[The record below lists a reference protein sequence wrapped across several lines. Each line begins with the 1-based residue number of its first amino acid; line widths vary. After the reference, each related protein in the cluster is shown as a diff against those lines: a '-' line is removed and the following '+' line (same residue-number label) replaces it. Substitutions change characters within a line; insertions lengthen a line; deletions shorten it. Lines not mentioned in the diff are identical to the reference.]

1 MNASI
6 AQSIYFYHFHDG
18 LRFLKKARCGKIVP
32 HLDSSVGGY
41 LWKPDNQDLSA
52 EQLEIISEQAGEK
65 YFYHDADTN
74 LTWYLKDTSSRSYF
88 SEPFELG
95 GHRDWRPPTLKELKT
110 LSLIEPNKSGIYAKE
125 SLNGLIQGLYSSITK
140 EGSDTV
146 WWDFDH
152 NRKAHEEYT
161 DGKII
166 WGSEGQFSGFESSVA
181 HNHAKRILVRGGNL
195 PKDGWAIKLID
206 WLRSD
211 GAISSE
217 FEPTIDYL
225 VEEVKYLPLK
235 STPPPEIDYLRGLER
250 LDIPEAVVMPE
261 LSWIF
266 PNLQSLRIC
275 LTDGHFL
282 PKGIFNL
289 VGLKSLCLV
298 IGNTFKIPEP
308 IGNLLNLDQLLLYA
322 KGELVVPDSIGNL
335 AYLRTLK
342 LSGRAAYI
350 PDAIG
355 SLSRLECL
363 SISGSFS
370 KIPDSIGRLKNIRRI
385 ECSAPLETFPA
396 SAAELMNM
404 KELVL
409 YKAPLSRN
417 IQNVFRISSLERLKL
432 GGCPIEKLP
441 SDFSSL
447 RNLRELVLSDTNI
460 EELPE
465 SMIAMENLHTLKLKG
480 SKIKSLPEWLTNMK
494 SLRNIAA
501 PQLFASA
508 PKSLKD
514 SHIWIDRI

>member
-1 MNASI
+1 MNASPV
-6 AQSIYFYHFHDG
+6 QSIHFHHFHDG
-18 LRFLKKARCGKIVP
+18 LSFLKKVRCGKIVP
-32 HLDSSVGGY
+32 HLDASVGGY
-41 LWKPDNQDLSA
+41 LWKPDSPNLST
-52 EQLEIISEQAGEK
+52 EQLEIISEQTGEK
-65 YFYHDADTN
+65 YVYFDADTN

-88 SEPFELG
+88 SDPFEHG
-95 GHRDWRPPTLKELKT
+95 GYRDWRPPTLKELKT
-110 LSLIEPNKSGIYAKE
+110 LSSSEPNKSGVYAKE
-125 SLNGLIQGLYSSITK
+125 SLNGLIQGLYSSITE
-140 EGSDTV
+140 EGADTV

-166 WGSEGQFSGFESSVA
+166 WGSEGQFSGFEPSIA

-211 GAISSE
+211 GAISSK

-235 STPPPEIDYLRGLER
+235 STPPPEIDYLQGLER
-250 LDIPEAVVMPE
+250 LDIPETVVMPE

-266 PNLQSLRIC
+266 PNLQSLRMC
-275 LTDGHFL
+275 LADGHLL
-282 PKGIFNL
+282 PKGIFHL
-289 VGLKSLCLV
+289 VDLKTLCLV
-298 IGNTFKIPEP
+298 IGNTAKIPEP
-308 IGNLLNLDQLLLYA
+308 IGNLLNLDQLLLYV

-335 AYLRTLK
+335 TNLRRLE
-342 LSGRAAYI
+342 LRGHAEYI

-355 SLSRLECL
+355 NLSHLKDL
-363 SISGSFS
+363 SISGSFR
-370 KIPDSIGRLKNIRRI
+370 KIPDSIGRLKNLRRF

-465 SMIAMENLHTLKLKG
+465 SMIVMENLQTLNLKG
-480 SKIKSLPEWLTNMK
+480 SKIKSLPEWLTDMK

-508 PKSLKD
+508 PKNLKD

>member
-1 MNASI
+1 MNTPT
-6 AQSIYFYHFHDG
+6 AQSIYFCNFHDG
-18 LRFLKKARCGKIVP
+18 IRFLKKVRCGKIVP
-32 HLDSSVGGY
+32 HHDSSVGGY
-41 LWKPDNQDLSA
+41 LWKPDNQDLSE

-65 YFYHDADTN
+65 YFYYDADTN
-74 LTWYLKDTSSRSYF
+74 LTWYLKDTSSRNYF
-88 SEPFELG
+88 SERFELG

-110 LSLIEPNKSGIYAKE
+110 LSSINPNKSGIYAKE

-166 WGSEGQFSGFESSVA
+166 WGSEGQFSGFDPSMA
-181 HNHAKRILVRGGNL
+181 RNHAKSILVRGGNL
-195 PKDGWAIKLID
+195 PKGGWAIKLLD

-211 GAISSE
+211 GAISSK

-225 VEEVKYLPLK
+225 VEEVKYLPLN
-235 STPPPEIDYLRGLER
+235 STPPPEIDYLRGLEH

-261 LSWIF
+261 LSWTF
-266 PNLQSLRIC
+266 PNLRSLRIC
-275 LTDGHFL
+275 LTDGHLL
-282 PKGIFNL
+282 PQGIFNL
-289 VGLKSLCLV
+289 VDLKSLCLV
-298 IGNTFKIPEP
+298 IGNAFKIPEP
-308 IGNLLNLDQLLLYA
+308 IGNLLNLDQLLLHV
-322 KGELVVPDSIGNL
+322 KGELGVPDSIGNL
-335 AYLRTLK
+335 IKLRRLE
-342 LSGRAAYI
+342 LSGNVTYI
-350 PDAIG
+350 PDSIG
-355 SLSRLECL
+355 SLSHLEFL
-363 SISGSFS
+363 SISGSFRI
-370 KIPDSIGRLKNIRRI
+370 IPDSIGSLKNIRRI

-396 SAAELMNM
+396 STTELRNI

-409 YKAPLSRN
+409 YKAPLSGN
-417 IQNVFRISSLERLKL
+417 IQDVFRISSLERLSL

-447 RNLRELVLSDTNI
+447 RNLRELILSDTNI

-465 SMIAMENLHTLKLKG
+465 SMIAMENLQTLKLKG
-480 SKIKSLPEWLTNMK
+480 SKIRSLPEWLTNMK
-494 SLRNIAA
+494 SLRQIAA